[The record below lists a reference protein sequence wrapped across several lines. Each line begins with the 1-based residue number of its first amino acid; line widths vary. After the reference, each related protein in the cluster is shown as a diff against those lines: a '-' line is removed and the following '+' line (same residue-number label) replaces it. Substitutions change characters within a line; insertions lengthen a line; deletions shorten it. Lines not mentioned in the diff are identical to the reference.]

1 MSLVDFIRFDAA
13 TGAFDGLG
21 RCPPAQLAA
30 QSGGGFLA
38 FAFDGEPPVTKT
50 VENGR
55 TFFEVDVDWLR
66 GPIWERAKAARDAA
80 IDGGAPT
87 PAGVV
92 DSDALSRSNITGASI
107 GAMLA
112 QSSGA
117 PFSVEWTLKNNS
129 VVTLDAAQMIALG
142 LAVLAHVNACHDHA
156 RALRE
161 QIEAAADVTALLQI
175 DVSAGWPG

>member
-1 MSLVDFIRFDAA
+1 MAAFCLLDAA
-13 TGAFDGLG
+13 
-21 RCPPAQLAA
+21 
-30 QSGGGFLA
+30 GGFVRAGFCSSAEVALQA
-38 FAFDGEPPVTKT
+38 TEPGHVSHEIPERCIAVPDLNPAPLRT
-50 VENGR
+50 V
-55 TFFEVDVDWLR
+55 L
-66 GPIWERAKAARDAA
+66 WERAKAARDAA

-161 QIEAAADVTALLQI
+161 QIEAAADVPALLQI